1 MRVAPILIVIVSSL
15 FLVNCARSPEAL
27 TQRRIAGVEQGL
39 LSDYSDPPW
48 MRMELLER
56 MQHYRVPGVTIAVIN
71 EFQIEWI
78 KEYGVLEAGSSEPVA
93 PETLFQTAS
102 LAKPIVAMA
111 LIGWL
116 FAIWSIV
123 DQLTR
128 GRGTPLPVMATQT
141 LLITGPFAYC
151 RNPMS
156 FGTIVLYYGLAI
168 WTGSWSAIVLV
179 TSFAAVLIAYLKY
192 IEEKELEARFGQ
204 SYMEYKKT
212 TPFIIPSMSKK

>member
-1 MRVAPILIVIVSSL
+1 MKRFTKWAEREFGMGERVIATLLAGVVFVLLIPFVILKGSAAIDRWLHISP
-15 FLVNCARSPEAL
+15 FDFGLVNL
-27 TQRRIAGVEQGL
+27 VVGG
-39 LSDYSDPPW
+39 
-48 MRMELLER
+48 
-56 MQHYRVPGVTIAVIN
+56 
-71 EFQIEWI
+71 
-78 KEYGVLEAGSSEPVA
+78 
-93 PETLFQTAS
+93 
-102 LAKPIVAMA
+102 AMA

-168 WTGSWSAIVLV
+168 WTGSWSAIALV

-192 IEEKELEARFGQ
+192 IEEKELKARFGQ

>member
-1 MRVAPILIVIVSSL
+1 MSRFTKWAEREFGMGERVIATLL
-15 FLVNCARSPEAL
+15 
-27 TQRRIAGVEQGL
+27 AGVLFVLVIPFLIIKGSAAIDRWLHISRFDFGL
-39 LSDYSDPPW
+39 
-48 MRMELLER
+48 
-56 MQHYRVPGVTIAVIN
+56 IN
-71 EFQIEWI
+71 LVV
-78 KEYGVLEAGSSEPVA
+78 GGAL
-93 PETLFQTAS
+93 
-102 LAKPIVAMA
+102 A

-116 FAIWSIV
+116 FAMWSIV

-168 WTGSWSAIVLV
+168 WAGSWSAIALV
-179 TSFAAVLIAYLKY
+179 TSFAAALIAYLKF

-204 SYMEYKKT
+204 SYIEYKKI
-212 TPFIIPSMSKK
+212 TPFIVPSRSKK